1 MNRGPR
7 SWTASI
13 VGFALLVLAVCW
25 ALNLA
30 AALLREA
37 LPVLIPVAAV
47 TLCGLGIWR
56 WHSRP
61 RGW

>member
-1 MNRGPR
+1 MNGGPR

-13 VGFALLVLAVCW
+13 VSCALLVLAVCW

-30 AALLREA
+30 AELLREA
-37 LPVLIPVAAV
+37 LPVLIPVATV
-47 TLCGLGIWR
+47 VLCSYGLWR
-56 WHSRP
+56 WQSRS